1 MALSTSSTD
10 SNWENFSN
18 LEKLPD
24 QTQDIDAADISTEEE
39 SPTTQTTWH
48 MADELQTLKERD
60 QQNGEKSRKLG
71 VTWQNLTVKGVS
83 SDSTFNENV
92 LSQFNLFG
100 NRGGKILP

>member
-48 MADELQTLKERD
+48 MADELQTLKE
-60 QQNGEKSRKLG
+60 
-71 VTWQNLTVKGVS
+71 
-83 SDSTFNENV
+83 
-92 LSQFNLFG
+92 
-100 NRGGKILP
+100 